1 MPKDAMFSE
10 EEQVLNQA
18 GKVVSDERYK
28 DSPLHAGFVSLLD
41 SYQRLFK
48 QVRRLIRLSDK
59 QQHGMILELEQAFE
73 SFVRT
78 LVATIDAK
86 HRLTAG
92 HSTRVTEYVL
102 FIGKKM
108 GFSDEQM
115 EVLKYAGLLH
125 DIGKIGIPDAVLTKN
140 GPFSP
145 DERLKMNEHATWT
158 WQILSVIRLPRNLC
172 EIPKM
177 AACHHEKM
185 DGTGYPYGL
194 KGDDIPFFS
203 RLIAVADVFDA
214 LTSRRDYPKYDREQ
228 ILSPDPM
235 SMDKAFSILTK
246 DQNIHFDPTVVSV
259 VLNHRPEFEAMWQ
272 SLHTNHADALPVCLP
287 SAIL

>member
-10 EEQVLNQA
+10 EEQVLRQA
-18 GKVVSDERYK
+18 GKAVGDERYK
-28 DSPLHAGFVSLLD
+28 DSPLHAEFVSLVNG
-41 SYQRLFK
+41 YQRLFK
-48 QVRRLIRLSDK
+48 QVRRVISVSDK
-59 QQHGMILELEQAFE
+59 QQHGLIFELEQAFE
-73 SFVRT
+73 SFART
-78 LVATIDAK
+78 LVTTIDAK

-92 HSTRVTEYVL
+92 HSERVTEYAL
-102 FIGKKM
+102 FIGDKM

-125 DIGKIGIPDAVLTKN
+125 DIGKIGVPDAVLTKN
-140 GPFSP
+140 GAFSP

-158 WQILSVIRLPRNLC
+158 WQILSVIRLPRNLR

-203 RLIAVADVFDA
+203 RILAVSDVFDA
-214 LTSRRDYPKYDREQ
+214 LTSRRDYPKYDREK
-228 ILSPDPM
+228 ILSTDPM
-235 SMDKAFSILTK
+235 SMEMAFSILTK

-259 VLNHRPEFEAMWQ
+259 VLNHRTEFETMWQ
-272 SLHTNHADALPVCLP
+272 YLHTNQAAGG
-287 SAIL
+287 